1 MPAWPA
7 RTLNATQQIGG
18 SLGTALLN
26 TVFASSTAA
35 YLATRVDTP
44 AVREAAQIHGYVIG
58 FAIGAAFL
66 IVADTVGA
74 LPGQCVEGRHGGHRA
89 SSGFPCPS
97 DTDGRP

>member
-1 MPAWPA
+1 M
-7 RTLNATQQIGG
+7 
-18 SLGTALLN
+18 GTALLN

-66 IVADTVGA
+66 VVAMLSALFIVN
-74 LPGQCVEGRHGGHRA
+74 A
-89 SSGFPCPS
+89 SKRDMENIGELGVPVAA
-97 DTDGRP
+97 